1 MRFRCLPFNTFSK
14 HRLLGNTPNFVL
26 ILRVTKS
33 PNFYRCLGEWESLL
47 DGVTRGAAGGG
58 AGGQSGRLSASVA
71 KRWAR
76 GCSGSRPARTAP
88 QFARASPR
96 GRGFALKVTRVT
108 SPPMFTALGSRP
120 GFPEA
125 STESPCPSG
134 ASGGAMRLG
143 TVPRPGCGAAGMREP
158 LQMSP

>member
-1 MRFRCLPFNTFSK
+1 MRFRCLPFHVFSK
-14 HRLLGNTPNFVL
+14 HRLLENTRNFVL

-33 PNFYRCLGEWESLL
+33 PNSCRSFGEWKSLL
-47 DGVTRGAAGGG
+47 DGATRGAAGGG

-71 KRWAR
+71 ERWAR
-76 GCSGSRPARTAP
+76 GCSGSWPARTAP

-120 GFPEA
+120 CFPEA

-134 ASGGAMRLG
+134 AGGMCSR
-143 TVPRPGCGAAGMREP
+143 TVLRPGCRAAGTREP
-158 LQMSP
+158 LQMFP